1 MTPEIKSALSTLLNR
16 PSDPEA
22 LASVQSLL
30 SAQDPS
36 EDNLYLLIEQVGMH
50 QEQGNWDNALALL
63 ELALPLVEDEDE
75 RAELLLTKARILEDE
90 LLEEEQALACFKEV
104 LKIRPHDEGT
114 AETVEEIELFRENW
128 EKVAAK
134 YVEEAESASDRK
146 VATGLFLS
154 AAEVAARA
162 EPGSPMVEDNLRRA
176 LKVEPRNA
184 KASFH
189 LERMLRREDR
199 LEDLADAMYQRADVA
214 ATKEERLEVFS
225 GMGELYATEL
235 DAPDKAVASFKR
247 VLTVDPKSERALSFL
262 VETLTEQASWQ
273 ELADVYADL
282 LSTKPPAGLELEILV
297 RVGELYEKELENSD
311 KAEQFFRR
319 LRKHDATHP
328 ALLAFYRRYFRDR
341 GEAAKLLTL
350 LDAAQRVEKDQDKR
364 LVLAREMAEVAAK
377 EVGNLEKAIDI
388 WKGIQRMSPEDTDAA
403 EALKDLYRASTPPKW
418 NALRELLKA
427 ELEALPDDQVD
438 EKILLLMEVVGIY
451 RDHLKLDV
459 MVINTYNAIL
469 DLQPDHAEA
478 LTALTEKYEAM
489 GRWNDLIGLLLR
501 RKEVQSEPEEQVGTL
516 HRVADLWIEKFGNQS
531 QAIKP
536 LEEILELAP
545 SDSRAMGRLREIHEK
560 RRNWR
565 ELIKLSRREAEHSTG
580 PRKRE
585 LVREVAELAT
595 KKLGDPGEGIQIWN
609 QVLEDVP
616 NDDEALDALIELYRK
631 VQRWEALAE
640 ILHRQVENASSA
652 DRTLALLEEL
662 GGLYLDKL
670 SAPDNAID
678 VWQRVLELEPGS
690 DTARDTLRDLF
701 VKAQRWESLEE
712 LFGRQDD
719 YGRLAETLYMAA
731 DREKDEAI
739 KITLYTRVGELQRDM
754 LDSPEAATKA
764 YERVISLDKTN
775 VAVARALVPLYRDFQ
790 KWPRLLE
797 THEVLL
803 GQAEQDEDRLALLAE
818 IRQIC
823 EQNLGSKAKAFEWCA
838 KAFELDPGDPALRQ
852 ELERLAEAANE
863 WDQLV
868 ALYTDQVADLE
879 DDELKTTLLRKLA
892 TLSEEQLSRPEDA
905 EVFYSELLEIHPDDL
920 EALTAL
926 ERIFEA
932 NHRWLAL
939 VEVYNKRVEL
949 ELDLPA
955 KVGLL
960 AKVASIQE
968 EYIGDASSAVDALNA
983 LLELDPTNL
992 EAVDF
997 LASLYQANEQ
1007 WKELVD
1013 ILTRKLDLVDGDEE
1027 RVDVLHML
1035 GLSLQLQIEDH
1046 PRAIDYLA
1054 QVLSIDPEHASTVEA
1069 LQLYLLEDGEERRRV
1084 AELLHPYYENS
1095 ENWPRLVQVQEI
1107 MLEAEHDKGG
1117 RISLL
1122 RTLMQLHDEK
1132 LEQPSEAFDAG
1143 AELMRLDPED
1153 VATRTEISRLAG
1165 ALDREEELVGLYAE
1179 ALEEVGETI
1188 PTLELDLNWEMAQV
1202 LDDRLG
1208 MAEEAEIHLRRVV
1221 ELDPG
1226 KRDAYDTLERIL
1238 RDQGKWEA
1246 MREVLEQRKELE
1258 NEAEARRDILLQICS
1273 LNEDFLDD
1281 APAAI
1286 KAYEEVLELEP
1297 DHGVA
1302 LRALERHYT
1311 DAEMWQELLD
1321 LLRREMGY
1329 AEDDDQRGE
1338 LKLRQADLMARHL
1351 DDPYGAV
1358 DLLEEVVSS
1367 DPSLDRA
1374 VDLLE
1379 ELLDH
1384 EQLARRVS
1392 ENLESVYER
1401 REEWDN
1407 LVRVLLGRRELLTDR
1422 FEAVE
1427 LLCRAASLQEEK
1439 LAHPES
1445 AFVSYR
1451 EALTLEPGTLKIH
1464 EAVDR
1469 LVNDLALWEEA
1480 AEAWSGAFQAAEVS
1494 DVHLRARLQA
1504 RLARVLDEQLGDPE
1518 RARAAYELL
1527 LELDPSDPETVR
1539 PAAEALARL
1548 YEVDGSW
1555 EALIGILR
1563 RQLGWEAEP
1572 DKREAL
1578 LVKISRIQ
1586 EEVLGEVD
1594 AAVETYQELLQEN
1607 PESNEALDSLER
1619 LYLQTERW
1627 RDLVGIYRRRID
1639 LATDQE
1645 ERRDLWLRVASLYEE
1660 QLENV
1665 DQSIVAYL
1673 TVLDE
1678 VPDDLESVHA
1688 LARIYRQEERWSDLL
1703 EMLERELS
1711 LGQADQRE
1719 RVDLHFCVATLYHRN
1734 LDSVGVAIDRYQQVL
1749 EMDEAHSG
1757 TKDALEELL
1766 GDPDHKLAASELL
1779 APMYSAESNWER
1791 LIAVYE
1797 LQAGEAEPRQRV
1809 DLLVQVARLYEDGL
1823 DDLQRA
1829 FDAHRRVLKTAT
1841 GEIDFLDHQEQF
1853 LRVSRTVGR
1862 WDDYVKV
1869 LEEVVLDV
1877 MDSEAQKVLYLSAAE
1892 VSRDHLDDLSRARG
1906 HYRSVLEADPIHGGA
1921 LESLDALLEL
1931 QEEWQPLLEIVQ
1943 RRAELEDDSEAR
1955 RDLLTRCAVLCRD
1968 QLDDLDDAILNFEQ
1982 VLSLEPKDAQ
1992 AIEALDELYIRADR
2006 WPDLSMLLERQLE
2019 DDEGEA
2025 DRVLLYARLGQVR
2038 AAKLDEAAMAL
2049 AAFHEVIKLEPDHPE
2064 ALAALEGYLEDPDLR
2079 VEAAQILE
2087 PLYLNDLE
2095 WEKLSG
2101 IYRIRLDA
2109 ADDPDRR
2116 VDYMVRI
2123 AQLQEDQLENL
2134 EQAFSWYGKVFLE
2147 RPAHLQVRDQLL
2159 RLAGI
2164 LENWEELTGVLS
2176 EYLTDTLSEDET
2188 SRDVAILL
2196 GGLYNDR
2203 LSQVSEAAACYSR
2216 ALAANREDVEAF
2228 QLLETLFTG
2237 NERWE
2242 DLLHL
2247 YQDMAEAALDA
2258 DTRRTLL
2265 LKICRV
2271 QEEALFNLPE
2281 AIEAYR
2287 AVLDL
2292 DENDEEGVQALDR
2305 LYTETERWEDLCEL
2319 LNRRCDFA
2327 QGEEEVVAL
2336 KYRVGAIQELEM
2348 TEREAAVDYYEQVLS
2363 RDPAHMDTI
2372 TALERLVVEQ
2382 DQRFRV
2388 AQILEGIYEATG
2400 DWSNLVSI
2408 YDAELEFIDDKD
2420 RRLFLLR
2427 EIARLNE
2434 TMGGS
2439 LEGAFDALVRALK
2452 EEFGDPELLENLER
2466 LADQLDKWGEVVHAL
2481 TEGVDDSYDPELI
2494 SRMQAK
2500 IATIQEEHLGDAE
2513 AAVDAWRK
2521 VLEAHEHDE
2530 QAVGALIR
2538 LLEQLE
2544 QHEALIAV
2552 LERKASHAMD
2562 LEEQK
2567 GTYLRVAEIYE
2578 SLLDQPEKATETYR
2592 QMLMVDEMDWT
2603 AVTALERLYLSSEQ
2617 WTELIWVYQHKLE
2630 REDDEDERRD
2640 LRLSIARVYEE
2651 QLEDNFEAISAYK
2664 VLQQAQ
2670 PDDPEILDALDRLY
2684 ASEQMSSDL
2693 LEVLEAKIGQEQD
2706 LDRRSELLARVAG
2719 IQEGDIGDLDG
2730 AINRYRQVIELEPTH
2745 AGAREALER
2754 LVRGDSHREMIAAI
2768 LEQVYEVTG
2777 EVEPL
2782 VEVLELRLE
2791 GMADPPGRRGLLM
2804 RISQLREEGL
2814 DDLEGGFEACAR
2826 ALKEAPADLE
2836 VQTELDR
2843 LAVVLEDLP
2852 RLIAVYEERLQDI
2865 FDATLSRA
2873 MHLKVANLLEE
2884 VIGDDE
2890 GASVHYR
2897 SALDFE
2903 GDDLEPLRALDRI
2916 LLRQEQWSDLLEVLD
2931 RELGAVTDPIEQAD
2945 IYYRVGEI
2953 RLDVNGDMDGAFE
2966 AFRGSLE
2973 REPSMERALYAMERL
2988 LQEETYKVPVLEVLE
3003 PIYEADADHAKL
3015 VELLEIRL
3023 TTLSDPMDQTAL
3035 LERIA
3040 MLYETELGEP
3050 ILAFDALGRALA
3062 GDPSSEPV
3070 LQQLERLAEEGGRY
3084 EELVALADGVLLG
3097 GDLAPH
3103 AIRVLGLKAA
3113 AWNGEKLNDIER
3125 SQGCLKKVLEVD
3137 PDCRRALEE
3146 LEKIFRASF
3155 EMKELCE
3162 VLWRR
3167 ADHELDPDAK
3177 HELLREVAQINQEQ
3191 LGDLDQAVKAW
3202 SAIQELAGDDREATE
3217 NLVELYELMGVWE
3230 EYLDAQE
3237 RMVGLSG
3244 VPLEQV
3250 AIKLAMG
3257 DVMASRL
3264 EDFPR
3269 AIEVYRDV
3277 LELDPQ
3283 NEDALDH
3290 LEALY
3295 TAEEDW
3301 NAVQDI
3307 LLRRLEVSEPG
3318 TQISIY
3324 FQLADLASLKM
3335 EAMDDAVSYY
3345 HQILEL
3351 EASNLD
3357 AVLKLEAIL
3366 TTAEK
3371 WYELVEVLRRHAG
3384 IMAAG
3389 GDVHGEVEQL
3399 VRAAGIWSRELENPD
3414 AAAELL
3420 EEILQRDEHNVQA
3433 LGGLARIYETTEQW
3447 SRCQE
3452 VLQQALA
3459 LEPELDEAAELEF
3472 RVGLVKLK
3480 QGGEAEEAAIHFTTA
3495 LEFNP
3500 GHVEARDALE
3510 EHARSKG
3517 DWDQVAELLQVKVG
3531 QVEQEEQLALF
3542 KELGQIF
3549 GDKLDRPD
3557 DSVAAL
3563 EAAQDLAPDDVEV
3576 LSPLADAYYGA
3587 NRYDDAEPLLEQ
3599 LLSGSGRG
3607 KRKDQARYTF
3617 RLGTIAE
3624 GRDDM
3629 DGAREHFDKAYRLD
3643 STYGPTLVALG
3654 RIYLAQEDWSN
3665 VRRIYRSML
3674 LQNIDENAGIAKE
3687 DIFYHLGLA
3696 HLELNENSKALS
3708 MFERGL
3714 EVAPDHEG
3722 IMNAME
3728 RAKG

>member
-1 MTPEIKSALSTLLNR
+1 MTPDIKSALSTLLNR

-22 LASVQSLL
+22 LALVQSLL
-30 SAQDPS
+30 KAADPS

-50 QEQGNWDNALALL
+50 QEQEHWDNAVVLL
-63 ELALPLVEDEDE
+63 DLALPLVEDEDE
-75 RAELLLTKARILEDE
+75 RAELLLTKGRILEEE
-90 LLEEEQALACFKEV
+90 LLEEELALACFKEV
-104 LKIRPHDEGT
+104 LEIRPHDEGT

-128 EKVAAK
+128 EKVAQK
-134 YVEEAESASDRK
+134 YIDEAESASDRK

-162 EPGSPMVEDNLRRA
+162 EPTSPMVEDNLRRA
-176 LKVEPRNA
+176 LKVEPRNT

-199 LEDLADAMYQRADVA
+199 LEDLAEAMFQRADVA
-214 ATKEERLEVFS
+214 ATKEERLEVFNA
-225 GMGELYATEL
+225 MGELYAGEL
-235 DAPDKAVASFKR
+235 NAPDKAVSSFKR
-247 VLTVDPKSERALSFL
+247 VLTVDPSSERALTFL
-262 VETLTEQASWQ
+262 VKTLTEQANWQ
-273 ELADVYADL
+273 ALADVYDDL
-282 LSTKPPAGLELEILV
+282 LSTKPPAALEVDILV
-297 RVGELYEKELENSD
+297 RVGELYETEIGDAD

-319 LRKHDATHP
+319 LRKHEATHP
-328 ALLAFYRRYFRDR
+328 ALLAFYRRYFHDR
-341 GEAAKLLTL
+341 GDAAKLLTL

-364 LVLAREMAEVAAK
+364 LVLAREMAEVAAN

-388 WKGIQRMSPEDTDAA
+388 WKGIQRMAPDDTEATL
-403 EALKDLYRASTPPKW
+403 ALKELYRASTPPKW

-427 ELEALPDDQVD
+427 ELEALPEEQVD
-438 EKILLLMEVVGIY
+438 EKIELLMEVVGIY

-469 DLQPDHAEA
+469 DLQPDHTEA
-478 LTALTEKYEAM
+478 LTSLTEKYEAM

-501 RKEVQSEPEEQVGTL
+501 RREVQTEPEAQVETL
-516 HRVADLWIEKFGNQS
+516 HRVADLWIDKFGNQS

-536 LEEILELAP
+536 LEEILELSP
-545 SDSRAMGRLREIHEK
+545 TDNQAMGRLREIHEK

-580 PRKRE
+580 PRRRE

-616 NDDEALDALIELYRK
+616 NDEEALDALTELYCK
-631 VQRWEALAE
+631 VQRWEALSE
-640 ILHRQVENASSA
+640 ILHRQVDNASSA

-670 SAPDNAID
+670 SAPDNAIN
-678 VWQRVLELEPGS
+678 VWQRVLELEPDS
-690 DTARDTLRDLF
+690 DKARDTLRDLF
-701 VKAQRWESLEE
+701 VKSQRWEDLEV
-712 LFGRQDD
+712 LFGRQNDFA
-719 YGRLAETLYMAA
+719 RLAETLHVAA
-731 DREKDEAI
+731 DREKDEAV
-739 KITLYTRVGELQRDM
+739 KITLYKRVGELQRDQ
-754 LDSPEAATKA
+754 LDNPEAATKA
-764 YERVISLDKTN
+764 YERVMSMDKAN
-775 VAVARALVPLYRDFQ
+775 VEVAQALVPLYRDFE

-797 THEVLL
+797 IHEVLL
-803 GQAEQDEDRLALLAE
+803 EAAEQDEDRLALLAE
-818 IRQIC
+818 LRQIC
-823 EQNLGSKAKAFEWCA
+823 ESNLGSKVKAFEWCA
-838 KAFELDPGDPALRQ
+838 RSFVLDPADPSLRDD
-852 ELERLAEAANE
+852 LERLAEQAKE

-868 ALYTDQVADLE
+868 ALYTDQVAELG

-892 TLSEEQLSRPEDA
+892 TLSEEQLDRPEDA
-905 EVFYSELLEIHPDDL
+905 EVFYSELLEIHPEDL

-926 ERIFEA
+926 ERIYEA
-932 NHRWLAL
+932 NQRWLAL

-949 ELDLPA
+949 ELDLPT
-955 KVGLL
+955 KVDLL
-960 AKVASIQE
+960 SKIASIQE
-968 EYIGDASSAVDALNA
+968 EYIGDAESAVAALKA

-992 EAVDF
+992 DAVDF
-997 LASLYQANEQ
+997 LASLHQAGEQ
-1007 WKELVD
+1007 WEELVAV
-1013 ILTRKLDLVDGDEE
+1013 LSRKLDLVDGDED

-1035 GLSLQLQIEDH
+1035 GLSLQLQLEDH
-1046 PRAIDYLA
+1046 TRAIDYLA

-1069 LQLYLLEDGEERRRV
+1069 LQLYLLEDGEDRRRV
-1084 AELLHPYYENS
+1084 AELLHPYYDSS

-1107 MLEAEHDKGG
+1107 LLEAEEDKGA
-1117 RISLL
+1117 RMALL
-1122 RTLMQLHDEK
+1122 RTLMQLHDER

-1153 VATRTEISRLAG
+1153 VTTRREVTRLAG
-1165 ALDREEELVGLYAE
+1165 LLNREEELVGLYAE
-1179 ALEEVGETI
+1179 ALEDVGEKI
-1188 PTLELDLNWEMAQV
+1188 PSLELDLNWEMAQV

-1221 ELDPG
+1221 ELDPA
-1226 KRDAYDTLERIL
+1226 KRGAFDTLERIL
-1238 RDQGKWEA
+1238 RDQGKWED
-1246 MREVLEQRKELE
+1246 MRDLLEQRKELE
-1258 NEAEARRDILLQICS
+1258 NEGEARRDILLQICS

-1311 DAEMWQELLD
+1311 DAEMWSELLD
-1321 LLRREMGY
+1321 LLRREMSY
-1329 AEDDDQRGE
+1329 AEDEDARGE

-1358 DLLEEVVSS
+1358 DLLEEVVSA

-1379 ELLDH
+1379 ELLGH

-1401 REEWDN
+1401 REEWAD
-1407 LVRVLLGRRELLTDR
+1407 LVRVLLGRKEMLEDR
-1422 FEAVE
+1422 FEKVE

-1439 LAHPES
+1439 LADPES

-1480 AEAWSGAFQAAEVS
+1480 AEAWSGAFEAADES

-1504 RLARVLDEQLGDPE
+1504 RLARVVDEQLADPE

-1527 LELDPSDPETVR
+1527 LELDPSDLETAR
-1539 PAAEALARL
+1539 PAANALARL

-1555 EALIGILR
+1555 EELIGVLR

-1572 DKREAL
+1572 RSRESL

-1594 AAVETYQELLQEN
+1594 AAVETYQELLHEN

-1627 RDLVGIYRRRID
+1627 SDLVDIYRRRID
-1639 LATDQE
+1639 LATDQD

-1660 QLENV
+1660 QLENI

-1678 VPDDLESVHA
+1678 VPDDLESVHN
-1688 LARIYRQEERWSDLL
+1688 LARIYRQEARWSDLL
-1703 EMLERELS
+1703 EMLERELT
-1711 LGQADQRE
+1711 LGQADDE
-1719 RVDLHFCVATLYHRN
+1719 EKVDLHFKIATLHHRN
-1734 LDSVGVAIDRYQQVL
+1734 LDSVGIAIDRYQQVL
-1749 EMDEAHSG
+1749 QADEAHSG

-1766 GDPDHKLAASELL
+1766 SDQDHKLAAAELL

-1791 LIAVYE
+1791 LIAVHE
-1797 LQAGEAEPRQRV
+1797 LQAEDAEPRERV
-1809 DLLVQVARLYEDGL
+1809 ELLVQVARLYEDGL

-1829 FDAHRRVLKTAT
+1829 FDAHRRVLKSAT

-1862 WDDYVKV
+1862 WDDYVRV

-1892 VSRDHLDDLSRARG
+1892 VSRDQLDDLSRARG
-1906 HYRSVLEADPIHGGA
+1906 HYRSVLEADPTHGGA
-1921 LESLDALLEL
+1921 LESLDALLEM
-1931 QEEWQPLLEIVQ
+1931 QEEWKPLLEVVQ
-1943 RRAELEDDSEAR
+1943 RRAELEDDPQAR
-1955 RDLLTRCAVLCRD
+1955 RYLLFRCAVLCRD
-1968 QLDDLDDAILNFEQ
+1968 ALDDLDEAILNFEQ
-1982 VLSLEPKDAQ
+1982 VLTLDQRDPE
-1992 AIEALDELYIRADR
+1992 AIEALDDLYTRTAR
-2006 WPDLSMLLERQLE
+2006 WPDLSQLLERQLE
-2019 DDEGEA
+2019 DDEGDA
-2025 DRVLLYARLGQVR
+2025 DRVLLYSRLGQTR
-2038 AAKLDEAAMAL
+2038 ADKLEEQAMAL
-2049 AAFHEVIKLEPDHPE
+2049 AAFHEVIKLDPIHEP
-2064 ALAALEGYLEDPDLR
+2064 ARAALEGYLDDVDLR

-2087 PLYLNDLE
+2087 PLYMDDAE

-2101 IYRIRLDA
+2101 IYQIRLDA
-2109 ADDPDRR
+2109 TDDPDRR
-2116 VDYMVRI
+2116 VEYLARI
-2123 AQLQEDQLENL
+2123 AQLHEEQLDDL
-2134 EQAFSWYGKVFLE
+2134 EQAFGWYGKVFLE
-2147 RPAHLQVRDQLL
+2147 RPADMQVRHQLL
-2159 RLAGI
+2159 RLSGV
-2164 LENWEELTGVLS
+2164 LENWEDLTAVLAR
-2176 EYLTDTLSEDET
+2176 YLDDNLSEDRT

-2196 GGLYNDR
+2196 GGLYDEKLNKID
-2203 LSQVSEAAACYSR
+2203 EAAACYNR
-2216 ALAANREDVEAF
+2216 ALEANRDDEEAF
-2228 QLLETLFTG
+2228 HLLENLYTG
-2237 NERWE
+2237 NERWQ
-2242 DLLHL
+2242 DLLVL
-2247 YQDMAEAALDA
+2247 YQEMADA
-2258 DTRRTLL
+2258 SMDTDVRRTLL

-2271 QEEALFNLPE
+2271 QEEALFDLPQ

-2287 AVLDL
+2287 AVLEA
-2292 DENDEEGVQALDR
+2292 DENDAEGVTSLDR

-2327 QGEEEVVAL
+2327 DGEQEVVAL
-2336 KYRVGAIQELEM
+2336 KYRVGNIHELEM
-2348 TEREAAVDYYEQVLS
+2348 EERESAVDYYEEVLS
-2363 RDPAHMDTI
+2363 RDPAHLDTI
-2372 TALERLVVEQ
+2372 GALERLVEQ
-2382 DQRFRV
+2382 QEQRFRV

-2400 DWSNLVSI
+2400 DWVNLVSI

-2434 TMGGS
+2434 TMGAN
-2439 LEGAFDALVRALK
+2439 LEPAFDALVRALK

-2466 LADQLDKWGEVVHAL
+2466 LAAELDRWGEVVAAL
-2481 TEGVDDSYDPELI
+2481 TEGVADSYDPDLVA
-2494 SRMQAK
+2494 RMHAK
-2500 IATIQEEHLGDAE
+2500 IATIQEEQLGDNE
-2513 AAVDAWRK
+2513 QAVAAWRK
-2521 VLEAHEHDE
+2521 VLEAHEDDE
-2530 QAVGALIR
+2530 RAVGALVR
-2538 LLEQLE
+2538 LLDLLG
-2544 QHEALIAV
+2544 QHEELIAV
-2552 LERKASHAMD
+2552 LERKAAHAMD
-2562 LEEQK
+2562 PEEQK

-2578 SLLDQPEKATETYR
+2578 SLLDNPDKATDTYR
-2592 QMLMVDEMDWT
+2592 QMLMVDEMDPT
-2603 AVTALERLYLSSEQ
+2603 AITALERLYLLSEQ

-2651 QLEDNFEAISAYK
+2651 QLSDNFEAISAYK
-2664 VLQQAQ
+2664 VLQQVQ

-2684 ASEQMSSDL
+2684 TAEQLNSDL

-2706 LDRRSELLARVAG
+2706 LERRTELLNRAAG

-2730 AINRYRQVIELEPTH
+2730 AINRYRQVIENEPTH
-2745 AGAREALER
+2745 AGARDALER
-2754 LVRGDSHREMIAAI
+2754 LVRGDSHREMIASI

-2782 VEVLELRLE
+2782 VEVLELRLD

-2804 RISQLREEGL
+2804 RIGRLREEGL
-2814 DDLEGGFEACAR
+2814 DDLEGAFEACAR
-2826 ALKEAPADLE
+2826 AFKEDPADVE

-2843 LAVVLEDLP
+2843 LGAVLEDLP
-2852 RLIAVYEERLQDI
+2852 RLIAVYEEQLKDI

-2873 MHLKVANLLEE
+2873 MHLKVATLLEE
-2884 VIGDDE
+2884 VIGDDD
-2890 GASVHYR
+2890 GAAGHYR
-2897 SALDFE
+2897 AALDFE
-2903 GDDLEPLRALDRI
+2903 GDELEPLRAMDRI
-2916 LLRQEQWSDLLEVLD
+2916 LLRQENWSDLLDILD
-2931 RELGAVTDPIEQAD
+2931 RELGSVADPVEQAD

-2953 RLDVNGDMDGAFE
+2953 RMDINGDLDGAFE
-2966 AFRGSLE
+2966 AFRGALE
-2973 REPSMERALYAMERL
+2973 REPSMERALAAMERL
-2988 LQEETYKVPVLEVLE
+2988 LDDETYKVSVLDVLE
-3003 PIYEADADHAKL
+3003 PIYESDADHAKL

-3035 LERIA
+3035 LERVA
-3040 MLYETELGEP
+3040 VLYETELGEP

-3062 GDPSSEPV
+3062 EDPGSEPV
-3070 LQQLERLAEEGGRY
+3070 LTQLERLAEEGGRY

-3097 GDLAPH
+3097 EDLPRN

-3113 AWNGEKLNDIER
+3113 RWNGEKLNDIER
-3125 SQGCLKKVLEVD
+3125 AQGCLKKVLEVD

-3146 LEKIFRASF
+3146 LEKIYRAGF

-3162 VLWRR
+3162 VLMRR
-3167 ADHELDPDAK
+3167 ADLELDIDQK
-3177 HELLREVAQINQEQ
+3177 HELLREVAKVNQEQ
-3191 LGDLDQAVKAW
+3191 LGDLEQAVEAW
-3202 SAIQELAGDDREATE
+3202 GAIQELAGDDREAVE
-3217 NLVELYELMGVWE
+3217 NLVELYELLGQWE
-3230 EYLDAQE
+3230 EYLDAQQ
-3237 RMVGLSG
+3237 RMVDLSG

-3250 AIKLAMG
+3250 ALKLAMG

-3269 AIEVYRDV
+3269 AIEVYRDI

-3283 NEDALDH
+3283 NEDALDN

-3295 TAEEDW
+3295 TAEEEW
-3301 NAVQDI
+3301 TSVQDI

-3318 TQISIY
+3318 EQISIY
-3324 FQLADLASLKM
+3324 FQLADLANLKM
-3335 EAMDDAVSYY
+3335 DAADDAISYY
-3345 HQILEL
+3345 HQILDL
-3351 EASNLD
+3351 EASNID
-3357 AVLKLEAIL
+3357 AVLKLEEIL
-3366 TTAEK
+3366 TASEK
-3371 WYELVEVLRRHAG
+3371 WYELVEVLRRHAE
-3384 IMAAG
+3384 IAAAG
-3389 GDVHGEVEQL
+3389 GDVDEEVKQL
-3399 VRAAGIWSRELENPD
+3399 VRSAGIWNDELENPD
-3414 AAAELL
+3414 SAAELL
-3420 EEILQRDEHNVQA
+3420 EEILQRDERNVQA

-3452 VLQQALA
+3452 VLEKAVA
-3459 LEPELDEAAELEF
+3459 MGPHAEEAAELEY
-3472 RVGLVKLK
+3472 RMGQIKLK
-3480 QGGEAEEAAIHFTTA
+3480 QGGDAEDAALHYTTA
-3495 LEFNP
+3495 LELNP
-3500 GHVEARDALE
+3500 DHGPARDALE
-3510 EHARSKG
+3510 EHAREQG
-3517 DWDQVAELLQVKVG
+3517 DWDQVAELLQVKAA
-3531 QVEQEEQLALF
+3531 QVDLEAQLVVY
-3542 KELGQIF
+3542 KELGEIF

-3563 EAAQDLAPDDVEV
+3563 EAARDLAPEDVEI

-3587 NRYDDAEPLLEQ
+3587 GRYDDAEPLLEQ

-3617 RLGTIAE
+3617 RLGTISEA
-3624 GRDDM
+3624 RDDM

-3654 RIYLAQEDWSN
+3654 RIYFAQEDWGN

-3674 LQNIDENAGIAKE
+3674 LQNIDETAGIAKQ

-3696 HLELNENSKALS
+3696 HLELDENSKALS

-3722 IMNAME
+3722 ILEALE